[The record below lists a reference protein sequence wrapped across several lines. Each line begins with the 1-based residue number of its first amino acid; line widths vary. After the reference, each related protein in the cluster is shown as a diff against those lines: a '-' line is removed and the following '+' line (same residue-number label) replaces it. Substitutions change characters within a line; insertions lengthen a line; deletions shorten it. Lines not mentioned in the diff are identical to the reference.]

1 MAKANFTNQM
11 NNILKGMR
19 TTDMKQKGTK
29 GEEAVFK
36 LCEQLYQRHGG
47 ILYHSY
53 SYKVDKKL
61 PGNIKK
67 NEDGSL
73 RLENL
78 GDLTEIDVLYVSP
91 YRVFPIEVKSYSAKQ
106 ITLKDDCIEGTRS
119 TGKSPVHQNE
129 MHCRHL
135 YSHIFRALPDG
146 KTDYIVPI
154 VVFVDRCKLVDKRS
168 AWQKEYIYKA
178 ILNNLKST
186 LVSYNVPGKYSI
198 NLKLM
203 EDCLKEAELNHEKF
217 LPARYVGS

>member
-11 NNILKGMR
+11 NTILKGMR
-19 TTDMKQKGTK
+19 TSDMKKKGTN

-53 SYKVDKKL
+53 SYKVDTKL

-78 GDLTEIDVLYVSP
+78 GDLTEIDILYISP
-91 YRVFPIEVKSYSAKQ
+91 YRVFPIEVKSYSAKK
-106 ITLKDDCIEGTRS
+106 ITLTDEGIEGTFK
-119 TGKSPVHQNE
+119 TEKSPVHQNE

-135 YSHIFRALPDG
+135 YSHIFRALPNG
-146 KTDYIVPI
+146 QTKYIVPI
-154 VVFVDRCKLVDKRS
+154 VVFVDRCTLVDHRS
-168 AWQKEYIYKA
+168 KWQKEYIFKA

-186 LVSYNVPGKYSI
+186 IVSYNTPGEYSI

-203 EDCLKEAELNHEKF
+203 EDCLKEAEIKHEKF